1 MHNKH
6 LLSLTLLAVP
16 CALFGQTAAG
26 PTYRFFTNLGNID
39 VTLTPAVAPM
49 TVANF
54 QNYLNAGAYTNT
66 IIHRLMSGF
75 VFQGG
80 GFQLQN
86 GAVIATPTTAP
97 VVNEFNVSNTTGTI
111 AMAKV
116 GGDPNSATSQWF
128 FNLANNGTGANALDT
143 TNGGYTVFGN
153 VTTVTNPNSLKVM
166 NAIAALGTQDC
177 SGDGGVCTL
186 TATNAL
192 NPAFNNLP
200 VSGGNFVVVSSIQQ
214 VPVLTAP
221 GFLSAA
227 SFASSSLT
235 GISPG
240 EIVAIFGNGMGPP
253 TPVIATVT
261 NGALPTSLAGV
272 QVTFNGKAAP
282 LYFVSAGQIN
292 VIAPTSFS
300 SLPSVDV
307 VVTYNNVA
315 SNTLIFPV
323 RPANPAIF
331 SQNGTGLGDGIIF
344 QLNYTLVNAGSP
356 ASVGDN
362 VFLYGEG
369 YGLATPATTLPD
381 GSIVGTTPPFP
392 VVNDPST
399 ILLIDGQAIP
409 TQYFGGA
416 PGLADGVLQ
425 VNFQVPQLRPG
436 SHQIQLQ
443 VGSRT
448 SPTGITLQT
457 K

>member
-1 MHNKH
+1 
-6 LLSLTLLAVP
+6 
-16 CALFGQTAAG
+16 
-26 PTYRFFTNLGNID
+26 
-39 VTLTPAVAPM
+39 
-49 TVANF
+49 
-54 QNYLNAGAYTNT
+54 
-66 IIHRLMSGF
+66 
-75 VFQGG
+75 
-80 GFQLQN
+80 
-86 GAVIATPTTAP
+86 
-97 VVNEFNVSNTTGTI
+97 
-111 AMAKV
+111 
-116 GGDPNSATSQWF
+116 
-128 FNLANNGTGANALDT
+128 
-143 TNGGYTVFGN
+143 
-153 VTTVTNPNSLKVM
+153 
-166 NAIAALGTQDC
+166 
-177 SGDGGVCTL
+177 
-186 TATNAL
+186 
-192 NPAFNNLP
+192 
-200 VSGGNFVVVSSIQQ
+200 
-214 VPVLTAP
+214 
-221 GFLSAA
+221 
-227 SFASSSLT
+227 
-235 GISPG
+235 
-240 EIVAIFGNGMGPP
+240 
-253 TPVIATVT
+253 
-261 NGALPTSLAGV
+261 
-272 QVTFNGKAAP
+272 
-282 LYFVSAGQIN
+282 
-292 VIAPTSFS
+292 
-300 SLPSVDV
+300 